1 MKNQRAMMVMEG
13 TMNKTLKQILLWI
26 PRIAGIL
33 FVLLISLFAFD
44 VFEEGLGFWGTLLAL
59 FMHLLPSILLA
70 IAIYIAW
77 KREWVGAVLFIGW
90 AIWYVVFF
98 RDRDFPWITY
108 AIIAGLPL
116 LIGLLFL
123 AGWIWRKQIRT
134 G

>member
-1 MKNQRAMMVMEG
+1 MIIMEG
-13 TMNKTLKQILLWI
+13 AMNTALKKTLFWT

-33 FVLLISLFAFD
+33 FVLFISLFAFD

-70 IAIYIAW
+70 IAIYVAW
-77 KREWVGAVLFIGW
+77 KREWFGAVLFIGW

-98 RDRDFPWITY
+98 HNRDFPWVAY
-108 AIIAGLPL
+108 AIIAGIPTV
-116 LIGLLFL
+116 IGLLFL
-123 AGWIWRKQIRT
+123 ADWVLRKQIRT

>member
-1 MKNQRAMMVMEG
+1 MMNVEDA
-13 TMNKTLKQILLWI
+13 MNKTIKQTLFWT
-26 PRIAGIL
+26 PRVAGIL
-33 FVLLISLFAFD
+33 FVLFISLFAFD

-70 IAIYIAW
+70 IAIYVAW
-77 KREWVGAVLFIGW
+77 KREWFGAVLFIGW

-108 AIIAGLPL
+108 AIIAGIPTV
-116 LIGLLFL
+116 IGLLFL
-123 AGWIWRKQIRT
+123 VDWIWRKQIRT

>member
-1 MKNQRAMMVMEG
+1 MMIWEDAMN
-13 TMNKTLKQILLWI
+13 TTLKKTLFWT

-33 FVLLISLFAFD
+33 FVVLISLFAFD

-70 IAIYIAW
+70 IAIYVAW
-77 KREWVGAVLFIGW
+77 KREWVGAALFIGW

-98 RDRDFPWITY
+98 RHRDFPWITY
-108 AIIAGLPL
+108 AIIAGIPTV
-116 LIGLLFL
+116 IGLFFL
-123 AGWIWRKQIRT
+123 VDWIWRKQIRA

>member
-1 MKNQRAMMVMEG
+1 
-13 TMNKTLKQILLWI
+13 MNTTLKKTLFWT

-33 FVLLISLFAFD
+33 FVLFISLFAFD

-70 IAIYIAW
+70 IAIYVAW
-77 KREWVGAVLFIGW
+77 KREWFGAVLFIGW

-108 AIIAGLPL
+108 AVIAGIPTV
-116 LIGLLFL
+116 IGLFFL
-123 AGWIWRKQIRT
+123 ADWIWRKQIRT